1 MGPAI
6 GVRIEFN
13 LKKSVT
19 AMTIND
25 LQAFVM
31 VYDLRHISNAAVEL
45 HLSQSELSKRMRAL
59 ENELNIKLL
68 DTHNKRRLHIP
79 PAGETF
85 YHHAHKMITDYET
98 MMHDLAPNRPT
109 TFAKLIIGAIPISG
123 QYNIAKK
130 IATFDTQHPDT
141 EIKIIEDE
149 GDQIVKRLLSGELQ
163 AAIIRDTQTTQL
175 QPTEFQK
182 QPLLA
187 DELKIILP
195 RDHPLAAQPVIRIQ
209 DLARQKIATLPPGSG
224 VYEPIIALFAQQ
236 GMTPQF
242 FFESTHIETL
252 LSILNQN
259 NVTFLFKQSVLPFM
273 TEHVVMRSLAIPF
286 ISQLNFV
293 YPQRTGNQLL
303 TDLIDYLT
311 VTAQENQQV

>member
-1 MGPAI
+1 
-6 GVRIEFN
+6 
-13 LKKSVT
+13 
-19 AMTIND
+19 MTIND

-68 DTHNKRRLHIP
+68 DTHNKRRLQIT

-195 RDHPLAAQPVIRIQ
+195 RDHPLATQPVIRIQ

-224 VYEPIIALFAQQ
+224 VYELINALFAQQ

-252 LSILNQN
+252 LGILNQN

>member
-1 MGPAI
+1 
-6 GVRIEFN
+6 
-13 LKKSVT
+13 
-19 AMTIND
+19 MTIND

-68 DTHNKRRLHIP
+68 DTHNKRRLQITS
-79 PAGETF
+79 AGETF
-85 YHHAHKMITDYET
+85 YHHAHKIIRDYET

-109 TFAKLIIGAIPISG
+109 TFAKLVIGAIPVSG
-123 QYNIAKK
+123 QYNIAQK
-130 IATFDTQHPDT
+130 IATFDVQHPDT

-149 GDQIVKRLLSGELQ
+149 GAQIAERLLSGELQ
-163 AAIIRDTQTTQL
+163 AAIIRDTQTAQL
-175 QPTEFQK
+175 QPTDFQK

-187 DELKIILP
+187 DELMIILP
-195 RDHPLAAQPVIRIQ
+195 RDHPLATRPVIRIQ
-209 DLARQKIATLPPGSG
+209 DLASQKIATLPPGSG
-224 VYEPIIALFAQQ
+224 VYEPINTLFARQ
-236 GMTPQF
+236 GLTPQF

-273 TEHVVMRSLAIPF
+273 NEHVVMRSLAIPF
-286 ISQLNFV
+286 MSQLNFV
-293 YPQRTGNQLL
+293 YPQRAGNQLL

-311 VTAQENQQV
+311 VTAQPTQQT

>member
-1 MGPAI
+1 
-6 GVRIEFN
+6 
-13 LKKSVT
+13 
-19 AMTIND
+19 MTIND

-68 DTHNKRRLHIP
+68 DTHNKRCLQIT

-236 GMTPQF
+236 DMTPQF

-252 LSILNQN
+252 LGILNQN

>member
-1 MGPAI
+1 
-6 GVRIEFN
+6 
-13 LKKSVT
+13 
-19 AMTIND
+19 MTIND

-45 HLSQSELSKRMRAL
+45 HLSQSELSKRLRAL

-68 DTHNKRRLHIP
+68 DTHNKRRLQITS
-79 PAGETF
+79 AGETF
-85 YHHAHKMITDYET
+85 YHHAHKIIRDYET

-109 TFAKLIIGAIPISG
+109 TFAKLVIGAIPVSG
-123 QYNIAKK
+123 QYNIAQK
-130 IATFDTQHPDT
+130 IATFDVQHPDT

-149 GDQIVKRLLSGELQ
+149 GAQIAERLLSGELQ
-163 AAIIRDTQTTQL
+163 AAIIRDTQTAQL
-175 QPTEFQK
+175 QPTDFQK

-187 DELKIILP
+187 DELMIILP
-195 RDHPLAAQPVIRIQ
+195 RDHPLATRPVIRIQ
-209 DLARQKIATLPPGSG
+209 DLASQKIATLPPGSG
-224 VYEPIIALFAQQ
+224 VYEPINTLFARQ
-236 GMTPQF
+236 GLTPQF

-273 TEHVVMRSLAIPF
+273 NEHVVMRSLAIPF
-286 ISQLNFV
+286 MSQLNFV
-293 YPQRTGNQLL
+293 YPQRAGNQLL

-311 VTAQENQQV
+311 VTAQPTQQT

>member
-1 MGPAI
+1 
-6 GVRIEFN
+6 
-13 LKKSVT
+13 
-19 AMTIND
+19 MTIND

-68 DTHNKRRLHIP
+68 DTHNKRRLQIT

-195 RDHPLAAQPVIRIQ
+195 RDHPLATQPVIRIQ

-224 VYEPIIALFAQQ
+224 VYEPINALFAQQ
-236 GMTPQF
+236 GMTLQF

-252 LSILNQN
+252 LGILNQN

>member
-1 MGPAI
+1 
-6 GVRIEFN
+6 
-13 LKKSVT
+13 
-19 AMTIND
+19 MTIND

-59 ENELNIKLL
+59 ENELNLQLI
-68 DTHNKRRLHIP
+68 DTHNKRRLQIT

-85 YHHAHKMITDYET
+85 YHHAHKIIRDYEN

-109 TFAKLIIGAIPISG
+109 ISKNLVIGSIPVSG

-130 IATFDTQHPDT
+130 IAAFDNQHADV

-149 GDQIVKRLLSGELQ
+149 GDQVVKRLSAGELQ
-163 AAIIRDTQTTQL
+163 AAIIRDTQTHQL
-175 QPTEFQK
+175 QPTDFQK
-182 QPLLA
+182 QPLLT
-187 DELKIILP
+187 DELKIILS
-195 RDHPLAAQPVIRIQ
+195 RDHPLANRAVIRLQ
-209 DLARQKIATLPPGSG
+209 DLAKQKIATLPPGSG
-224 VYEPIIALFAQQ
+224 VYEPINDLFGRQ
-236 GMTPQF
+236 GLTPNF

-252 LSILNQN
+252 LSMLDDS

-273 TEHVVMRSLAIPF
+273 TEHVVMRSLAVPL

-293 YPQRTGNQLL
+293 YPQRSGNQLL

-311 VTAQENQQV
+311 VTAHGIKPQPTMKH

>member
-68 DTHNKRRLHIP
+68 DTHNKRRLQIT

-195 RDHPLAAQPVIRIQ
+195 RDHPLATQPVIRIQ

-224 VYEPIIALFAQQ
+224 VYEPINALFAQQ

-242 FFESTHIETL
+242 FF
-252 LSILNQN
+252 
-259 NVTFLFKQSVLPFM
+259 
-273 TEHVVMRSLAIPF
+273 
-286 ISQLNFV
+286 
-293 YPQRTGNQLL
+293 
-303 TDLIDYLT
+303 
-311 VTAQENQQV
+311 

>member
-1 MGPAI
+1 
-6 GVRIEFN
+6 
-13 LKKSVT
+13 
-19 AMTIND
+19 MTIND

-45 HLSQSELSKRMRAL
+45 HLSQSELSKRMHAL
-59 ENELNIKLL
+59 ETELNIKLL
-68 DTHNKRRLHIP
+68 DTHNKRRLQITT
-79 PAGETF
+79 AGETF
-85 YHHAHKMITDYET
+85 YHHAHKLIANYET
-98 MMHDLAPNRPT
+98 MMHDLAPNRPNT
-109 TFAKLIIGAIPISG
+109 LKELVIGSIPVSG
-123 QYNIAKK
+123 QYNIAQK
-130 IATFDTQHPDT
+130 IAAFDARHTD
-141 EIKIIEDE
+141 INLKIVE
-149 GDQIVKRLLSGELQ
+149 GEGAQLVQRLLIGDLQ
-163 AAIIRDTQTTQL
+163 AAIIRDTQTHQL

-209 DLARQKIATLPPGSG
+209 DLAQQKIATLPPGSG
-224 VYEPIIALFAQQ
+224 VYEPIAELFARQ
-236 GMTPQF
+236 GLTPQF

-252 LSILNQN
+252 LGILNQT
-259 NVTFLFKQSVLPFM
+259 NVTLLFEQSALPFM
-273 TEHVVMRSLAIPF
+273 NDNVVMRSLVIPY

-311 VTAQENQQV
+311 VTASTN

>member
-1 MGPAI
+1 
-6 GVRIEFN
+6 
-13 LKKSVT
+13 
-19 AMTIND
+19 MTIND

-68 DTHNKRRLHIP
+68 DTHNKRRLQIT

-236 GMTPQF
+236 GMTAQF

-252 LSILNQN
+252 LGILNQN

>member
-1 MGPAI
+1 
-6 GVRIEFN
+6 
-13 LKKSVT
+13 
-19 AMTIND
+19 MTIND

-68 DTHNKRRLHIP
+68 DTHNKRRLQIT

-195 RDHPLAAQPVIRIQ
+195 RDHPLATQPVIRIQ

-224 VYEPIIALFAQQ
+224 VYEPINTLFAQQ

-252 LSILNQN
+252 LGILNQN

>member
-1 MGPAI
+1 
-6 GVRIEFN
+6 
-13 LKKSVT
+13 
-19 AMTIND
+19 MTIND

-68 DTHNKRRLHIP
+68 DTHNKRRLQIT

-195 RDHPLAAQPVIRIQ
+195 RDHPLATQPVIRIQ

-224 VYEPIIALFAQQ
+224 VYEPINALFAQQ
-236 GMTPQF
+236 GKTPQF

-252 LSILNQN
+252 LGILNQN

>member
-1 MGPAI
+1 
-6 GVRIEFN
+6 
-13 LKKSVT
+13 
-19 AMTIND
+19 MTIND

-68 DTHNKRRLHIP
+68 DTHNKRCLQIT

-109 TFAKLIIGAIPISG
+109 MFANLIIGAIPISG

-130 IATFDTQHPDT
+130 IAAFDNQHPDT
-141 EIKIIEDE
+141 AIKIIEDE
-149 GDQIVKRLLSGELQ
+149 GDQIVKRLLNGELQ

-209 DLARQKIATLPPGSG
+209 DLASQKIATLPPGSG
-224 VYEPIIALFAQQ
+224 VYEPINALFARQ

-252 LSILNQN
+252 LGILNQN

-293 YPQRTGNQLL
+293 YPQRAGNQLL

-311 VTAQENQQV
+311 VQTN

>member
-1 MGPAI
+1 
-6 GVRIEFN
+6 
-13 LKKSVT
+13 
-19 AMTIND
+19 MTIND

-68 DTHNKRRLHIP
+68 DTHNKRRLQIT

-195 RDHPLAAQPVIRIQ
+195 RDHPLATQPVIRIQ

-224 VYEPIIALFAQQ
+224 VYEPINALFAQQ
-236 GMTPQF
+236 GMTLQF

-252 LSILNQN
+252 LGILNQN

-273 TEHVVMRSLAIPF
+273 TEHVVMHSLAIPF